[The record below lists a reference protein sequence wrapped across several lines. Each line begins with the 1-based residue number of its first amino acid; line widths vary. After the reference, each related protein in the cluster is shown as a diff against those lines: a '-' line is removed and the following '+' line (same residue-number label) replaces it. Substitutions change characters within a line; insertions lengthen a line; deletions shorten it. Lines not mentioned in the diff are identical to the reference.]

1 MKTTV
6 RFLSL
11 TILMSLSLFL
21 KQSNAQT
28 VGIVS
33 TFAGSGSYGS
43 ANGTGTAAQFDNP
56 TGVVMDAS
64 GNVFVADG
72 ANNKIRKIT
81 PAGVV
86 TTFAGSGATGSAN
99 GTGTAASFNWPFA
112 IAINA
117 TGTLYV
123 ADYNGQKIRKITSAG
138 VVTTLAGSGTS
149 GSADGTGSGASFSY
163 TTGLAVDASG
173 NVYVVDY
180 GNRKIRKITPA
191 GVVTTLAGSGASGGA
206 DGTGTA
212 ATFNSPIG
220 IAVDASGNAY
230 VTDNDNRKIRKIT
243 PAGVVTTFAG
253 SGANG
258 SADGTG
264 TAATFAMPYGIT
276 IDGSGNLFITDLFNY
291 KIRKITPAGVV
302 TTIAGSGASGSADG
316 IGSAASFSSPYSVTT
331 NSSGTL
337 LYVADKITYKIRKV
351 TIKLTQNITGLSN
364 LTKVNTDPAFTLSG
378 VASSGLVVSY
388 GSSNTA
394 VATVSGT
401 TVTITGLGTTTITA
415 TQAGDGSYAP
425 TTVNIT
431 LTVTTP
437 TGINNGY
444 NVSLNVYPNPATE
457 IINIPLSGEKHIRI
471 YDLSGKL
478 IIEEIT
484 TTEQLEINELPDG
497 LYILEIEQEGKKYS
511 SRLMKK

>member
-1 MKTTV
+1 M
-6 RFLSL
+6 
-11 TILMSLSLFL
+11 
-21 KQSNAQT
+21 
-28 VGIVS
+28 
-33 TFAGSGSYGS
+33 
-43 ANGTGTAAQFDNP
+43 
-56 TGVVMDAS
+56 
-64 GNVFVADG
+64 
-72 ANNKIRKIT
+72 
-81 PAGVV
+81 
-86 TTFAGSGATGSAN
+86 
-99 GTGTAASFNWPFA
+99 
-112 IAINA
+112 
-117 TGTLYV
+117 
-123 ADYNGQKIRKITSAG
+123 
-138 VVTTLAGSGTS
+138 
-149 GSADGTGSGASFSY
+149 
-163 TTGLAVDASG
+163 
-173 NVYVVDY
+173 
-180 GNRKIRKITPA
+180 
-191 GVVTTLAGSGASGGA
+191 AGSGASGGA